1 MRGLHDDLVGAEGD
15 GKHREVPRML
25 AVFDYLRGLAFAR
38 GTAGFSSRDLLV
50 RSLLKR
56 NPMALLRASEA
67 ERNAPLDPFDD
78 ADPHA
83 SLIAL
88 LQVPEDHPWHREAC
102 IQAIHLVTRRH
113 LVDGCVVP
121 FVAPLLSG
129 DALAPREA
137 MAIRGLAAMYEQE
150 DHPACALALWEAL
163 AACSSTDSIAAAHAR
178 RLRSALSNMLNA
190 AARTSGSLD
199 TPTDRL
205 LMSLEESPEA
215 TGPASHRRLKP
226 RPE

>member
-1 MRGLHDDLVGAEGD
+1 MSPPRPAGPKLAE
-15 GKHREVPRML
+15 
-25 AVFDYLRGLAFAR
+25 A
-38 GTAGFSSRDLLV
+38 
-50 RSLLKR
+50 

-67 ERNAPLDPFDD
+67 ERNAPLEPFDD
-78 ADPHA
+78 ADPHV

-88 LQVPEDHPWHREAC
+88 LQVPKEHPWHREAC

-113 LVDGCVVP
+113 LVDGCVAP

-129 DALAPREA
+129 DELAPREA

-163 AACSSTDSIAAAHAR
+163 AACSSTDPVAAAHAR
-178 RLRSALSNMLNA
+178 RLRSSLSHMLGA
-190 AARTSGSLD
+190 AAQTFGSAE
-199 TPTDRL
+199 TPTGRL
-205 LMSLEESPEA
+205 LMSLEESPDA